1 MDKGERGA
9 PAPHG
14 EKSPLKMSR
23 SLGVYWYECSATE
36 KSLTGFELTLSLPV

>member
-14 EKSPLKMSR
+14 AYGLIMTVINVFTRHEPEAR
-23 SLGVYWYECSATE
+23 
-36 KSLTGFELTLSLPV
+36 